1 MKLMTQSLYQL
12 LCNLEVISSQW
23 WQQFWKNVNQ
33 IKYSMKGEIYLLEDE
48 KSLSNIY
55 RYI

>member
-33 IKYSMKGEIYLLEDE
+33 IKYSMKGEFIY
-48 KSLSNIY
+48 
-55 RYI
+55 